1 MPHPTLTAS
10 RTAAD
15 SKETIGAA
23 DRPSLASRPRIGGV
37 PGAAIVAVGAG
48 LAFIVGHDGSPPVA
62 GGACSLAVL
71 LTTMAVL
78 TASATVHG
86 RLRGSVTFGIGVL
99 ATSIGVG
106 IGVPHVAKSGPHGL
120 TVAGMLTLVA
130 GLVLL
135 ASGAVTLVAS
145 VRLRWRVPVAL
156 ALLVVVF
163 LSVWCLAQ
171 PVAATNV
178 PRNRRRG
185 HHPGRPRSG
194 PPGRGTEDFRDGVT
208 LSGWYLPSANGAAVV
223 PAARGGF
230 DPVERARPRHRPGPS
245 PGTGS
250 SWPTPGAM
258 AAAEDGPWTS
268 AGTAT
273 STSEAAVSFLEAP
286 ARRGDGA
293 GWPRSGCPWA
303 AKRPWA
309 PPRPTTGCRPS
320 WPRGPQRVPADK
332 AWLSEAYGWRGQA
345 QEALE
350 GQSGVRRGRPVERGR
365 RPEPLALRA
374 AVAAAA
380 PRPVLLIA
388 AGDVADEP
396 KADRYIQGGSPG
408 TVELWVV
415 PDSGHTDALATHPEA
430 WEARVTD
437 FLDAALESS

>member
-23 DRPSLASRPRIGGV
+23 DRPSLASRPRIGGL

-48 LAFIVGHDGSPPVA
+48 LAFIVGHDGSPLWQVVRV
-62 GGACSLAVL
+62 LAVL

-86 RLRGSVTFGIGVL
+86 RLRGSVTFGIGLL

-130 GLVLL
+130 GFVLL

-156 ALLVVVF
+156 ALLVVVAVAVGT
-163 LSVWCLAQ
+163 LGPA
-171 PVAATNV
+171 VAATNV
-178 PRNRRRG
+178 PATDL
-185 HHPGRPRSG
+185 
-194 PPGRGTEDFRDGVT
+194 GTTTPATLGLNYSDVEFETPDGVT
-208 LSGWYLPSANGAAVV
+208 LSGWYIPSRNGAAVV
-223 PAARGGF
+223 LLHGAGSTRSSVLGHAEVLARHGYGVLLFDARGHGRSGGRAMDF
-230 DPVERARPRHRPGPS
+230 GWYGDEDIAGALSYLQHQSDVDSERLAAVGMS
-245 PGTGS
+245 MGGEEAI
-250 SWPTPGAM
+250 G
-258 AAAEDGPWTS
+258 AAAVDERIKAVVAEGATNRIDGDT
-268 AGTAT
+268 
-273 STSEAAVSFLEAP
+273 
-286 ARRGDGA
+286 
-293 GWPRSGCPWA
+293 
-303 AKRPWA
+303 
-309 PPRPTTGCRPS
+309 
-320 WPRGPQRVPADK
+320 
-332 AWLSEAYGWRGQA
+332 AWLSDEFGWRGTI
-345 QEALE
+345 QEGLE
-350 GQSGVRRGRPVERGR
+350 WLRYGATDLLTDARKPITLRDAVRD
-365 RPEPLALRA
+365 AS
-374 AVAAAA
+374 

-396 KADRYIQGGSPG
+396 KAAGYIQSAAPD
-408 TVELWVV
+408 TVERWVV